1 MLAPC
6 WRNPLLTVVDVD
18 GVGPTGP
25 ALCARCPALAPQ
37 DSLRA
42 DVHACTAANA
52 ALRRDLA
59 QSDAD
64 KAALRRDV
72 VALGRDRVSGGA
84 CRAGICV
91 CAASRSSALVVEA
104 GFPPEG

>member
-1 MLAPC
+1 M
-6 WRNPLLTVVDVD
+6 
-18 GVGPTGP
+18 
-25 ALCARCPALAPQ
+25 RCPALAPQ

-52 ALRRDLA
+52 SLRRDLA

-72 VALGRDRVSGGA
+72 VALGRDRVSGGVGQ
-84 CRAGICV
+84 RVGLGFV
-91 CAASRSSALVVEA
+91 FVLPPVVV
-104 GFPPEG
+104 PLWWRPEG